1 MTFAPLFPV
10 YTGFS
15 GCPVSEHSHRQVTAP
30 QGRDEV
36 TGEELRY
43 RNRPLCQQQL
53 LCASGPHTDGDTQT
67 SGWAVG
73 TDNTN
78 DKDDDDGVCVCVCV
92 RSDTTYPGTPHILC
106 HFLKVDGYGHRVNTK
121 GATGGDS
128 SSGHP
133 EWMR

>member
-92 RSDTTYPGTPHILC
+92 CEIRHNISRDPTYIMSLLEGRWLWSQSEYKRSNWWGFQQWAP
-106 HFLKVDGYGHRVNTK
+106 
-121 GATGGDS
+121 
-128 SSGHP
+128 
-133 EWMR
+133 